1 MSIDFKS
8 TSNGSILITSVAAIA
23 SYLIYS
29 VVNTWKMHI
38 RAKREIAMM
47 NVVSTLFVQG
57 VKLRS
62 SRKG

>member
-1 MSIDFKS
+1 MSTEFKP
-8 TSNGSILITSVAAIA
+8 TSNAIVLLVSVSAVA
-23 SYLIYS
+23 SCMGLMYS

-57 VKLRS
+57 VKLRT
-62 SRKG
+62 K

>member
-1 MSIDFKS
+1 MSTEFKP
-8 TSNGSILITSVAAIA
+8 TSNAIVLLASIAAAGSCMGLVF
-23 SYLIYS
+23 S

-38 RAKREIAMM
+38 RAKREIALM

-62 SRKG
+62 K